1 MSSKKNISASKVAV
15 FAGSFDPFTVGH
27 LDIAKRAALLF
38 DELWILVAVNASKSC
53 LFSLEDR
60 KDFIRKACVDIP
72 NIKVAEFSGLTV
84 EFMQKVDARY
94 LVRGVRNGADMD
106 YELSVG
112 WNNKTLYPECES
124 VYMASAPEHLAVS
137 STVVRELLKCGIAK
151 NKAGRVKLAK
161 YVPAEILPLIVDGF
175 GGPKK

>member
-1 MSSKKNISASKVAV
+1 MKPEKKIAV

-27 LDIAKRAALLF
+27 LDLVTRGAKLF
-38 DELWILVAVNASKSC
+38 DELYVLVAANASKNC
-53 LFSLEDR
+53 MFSVET
-60 KDFIRKACVDIP
+60 RKAMIEKACCDLKNV
-72 NIKVAEFSGLTV
+72 KVFSFDGLTTT
-84 EFMQKVDARY
+84 FMKNCGAKF
-94 LVRGVRNGADMD
+94 LLRGVRNGSDMD

-151 NKAGRVKLAK
+151 NKAGRDKLAK
-161 YVPAEILPLIVDGF
+161 YVPAEILPLVVEF
-175 GGPKK
+175 GGPK